1 MLGWTEITA
10 DPKSEQYLSYPF
22 TTDGDSAALLALGAR
37 ADGTIRESYM
47 LLDAD
52 LFVGDYRRVGW
63 RLPDGG
69 RVRARDGRA
78 TRAWW

>member
-10 DPKSEQYLSYPF
+10 DPESEQYLSDPF

-37 ADGTIRESYM
+37 VDGAIRESYM

-52 LFVGDYRRVGW
+52 LFIGESRRAG
-63 RLPDGG
+63 
-69 RVRARDGRA
+69 
-78 TRAWW
+78 

>member
-10 DPKSEQYLSYPF
+10 DPESEQYLSDPF

-37 ADGTIRESYM
+37 VDGAIRESYM

-52 LFVGDYRRVGW
+52 LVIQGMSLPIDSRGHSGW
-63 RLPDGG
+63 LTF
-69 RVRARDGRA
+69 A
-78 TRAWW
+78 